1 MSALSMEERKNIIR
15 KIISELEKVSSA
27 NIVHNEGK
35 DYIDVTNF
43 DLIHDAKESLN
54 SFLEKA

>member
-1 MSALSMEERKNIIR
+1 MSTLSMEERKNIVR

-27 NIVHNEGK
+27 NAVHDEGK
-35 DYIDVTNF
+35 DYIDATNF